1 MNKPLSK
8 NLQNKTKSG
17 VSAAEV
23 EQKNSFR
30 ENGL

>member
-8 NLQNKTKSG
+8 NLQNIERNKEKKSFS

-23 EQKNSFR
+23 EK
-30 ENGL
+30 